1 MLLSAYVSFW
11 HLSVLTHLLYRI
23 VKLITFKRWQK
34 NEKRRCGCS
43 MPFTIENTNIEH
55 RNSKCCIFVIC
66 HFPLLMYAS
75 RFWIA
80 YTNEDWKI
88 WNTTSWMR
96 TKKYKNVRKLELS
109 NSNGATAH
117 VCTFYNVQW
126 IVTINVDHVMMYNSR
141 GNCAQRLEFDKIS
154 TSIDL
159 NLFLLQLNIFIC
171 WNACC
176 RRKHRQ
182 TASYGRDLKS
192 GLRFAAL

>member
-55 RNSKCCIFVIC
+55 RNSN
-66 HFPLLMYAS
+66 
-75 RFWIA
+75 RIA